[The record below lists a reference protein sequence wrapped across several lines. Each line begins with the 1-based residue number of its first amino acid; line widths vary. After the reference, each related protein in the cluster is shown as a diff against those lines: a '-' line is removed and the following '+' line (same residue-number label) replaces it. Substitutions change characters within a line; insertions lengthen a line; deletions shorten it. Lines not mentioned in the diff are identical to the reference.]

1 MGLLSSSKEVTIL
14 GVKPSTLALF
24 EGTLAGAIGL
34 FVAVL
39 FGLRAT
45 IGLTQETSSV
55 LAGLS
60 LGLSAGVVAII
71 VVPLVYFAIGWVLGY
86 LHGWVFNVIVGETR
100 GITIYTD
107 KK

>member
-1 MGLLSSSKEVTIL
+1 MALFSNQKEVTIL
-14 GVKPSTLALF
+14 GVKASSLALF

-39 FGLRAT
+39 FALRAT
-45 IGLTQETSSV
+45 INLTQETASV

-60 LGLSAGVVAII
+60 LGLGAGIVAII
-71 VVPLVYFAIGWVLGY
+71 VLPLVYFAVGWVLGY
-86 LHGWVFNVIVGETR
+86 LHAWIFNVIVGETH
-100 GITIYTD
+100 GITLYT